1 MDQPNRNAESRRT
14 ESRRTASRRVESARR
29 ESIRA
34 EKSSMKTRVWTGV
47 IGIPLLIFI
56 LYSGGIILAVGV
68 SLLAFAGILEYTGA
82 INRLVRPKI
91 NIVVMLI
98 LAAILMLTIKL
109 DYYFLMPVL
118 LVEFIAIFCYEILSG
133 NVGIQRGS
141 ATLLGL
147 IYVPI
152 MFGHLFLFETVNKG
166 IYYLWLIF
174 VIAFTTDTAAYFVGK
189 SIGNRKIAP
198 KISPKKTIAGSV
210 GGVIAAAL
218 STILYGSIL
227 GSYFNFVLPWYLY
240 LIVGIFGSI
249 AGQCGDLTAS
259 MIKRKANIKDYGTI
273 LPGHGGVLDRFD
285 SILFII
291 PLIYIFARLTIGIA

>member
-1 MDQPNRNAESRRT
+1 MDQPNRSAESG
-14 ESRRTASRRVESARR
+14 RTASRRIESR
-29 ESIRA
+29 RA
-34 EKSSMKTRVWTGV
+34 EKSSIKTRVWTGV
-47 IGIPLLIFI
+47 VGIPLLVII
-56 LYSGGIILAVGV
+56 LYSGGMVLAIGV
-68 SLLAFAGILEYTGA
+68 SLLAFAGILEYCGA

-91 NIVVMLI
+91 SIINMVVLSV
-98 LAAILMLTIKL
+98 ILMVTIKL

-147 IYVPI
+147 IYIPI

-166 IYYLWLIF
+166 IYYMWMIF
-174 VIAFTTDTAAYFVGK
+174 VIAFSTDTAAYFVGK
-189 SIGNRKIAP
+189 SMGHRKIAP
-198 KISPKKTIAGSV
+198 RISPKKTIAGSV

-227 GSYFNFVLPWYLY
+227 GSYFNFILPWYLY

-259 MIKRKANIKDYGTI
+259 MIKRKAKIKDYGSI

>member
-1 MDQPNRNAESRRT
+1 MDQPNRSAESG
-14 ESRRTASRRVESARR
+14 RTASRRIESR
-29 ESIRA
+29 RA
-34 EKSSMKTRVWTGV
+34 EKSSIKTRVWTGV
-47 IGIPLLIFI
+47 VGIPLLVII
-56 LYSGGIILAVGV
+56 LYSGGMVLAIGV
-68 SLLAFAGILEYTGA
+68 SLLAFAGILEYCGA

-91 NIVVMLI
+91 SIINMVALSV
-98 LAAILMLTIKL
+98 ILMVTIKL

-147 IYVPI
+147 IYIPI

-166 IYYLWLIF
+166 IYYMWMIF
-174 VIAFTTDTAAYFVGK
+174 VIAFSTDTAAYFVGK
-189 SIGNRKIAP
+189 SMGHRKIAP
-198 KISPKKTIAGSV
+198 RISPKKTIAGSV

-227 GSYFNFVLPWYLY
+227 GSYFNFILPWYLY

-259 MIKRKANIKDYGTI
+259 MIKRKAKIKDYGSI